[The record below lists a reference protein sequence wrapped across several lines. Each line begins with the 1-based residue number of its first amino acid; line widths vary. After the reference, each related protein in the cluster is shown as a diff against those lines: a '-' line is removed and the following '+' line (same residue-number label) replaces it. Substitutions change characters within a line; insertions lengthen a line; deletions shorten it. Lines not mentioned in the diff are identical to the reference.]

1 MVGEVEVSVQ
11 SHLHFVQVEEEV
23 DAVREVPQ
31 KKWGQ
36 LEDFVCLVGSPV
48 GEVELSGSSQGA
60 QSTVVVV
67 EGTPS
72 FEVRQVSPCKPLHRF

>member
-60 QSTVVVV
+60 QST
-67 EGTPS
+67 EREKNCT
-72 FEVRQVSPCKPLHRF
+72 FFF